1 MMESI
6 YLIEIRNE
14 GKMILFWKTPHENSG
29 LSEFIR
35 IYVSRSRHESI
46 TSGNFSIILLIVSMY
61 KFLSMLLLED
71 FIFEANATNKI
82 ANFLYFD
89 RRTFDRR
96 IYSSFTKFFEFIFI

>member
-14 GKMILFWKTPHENSG
+14 GKRYYFEKHPMKIRVC
-29 LSEFIR
+29 LSSFE
-35 IYVSRSRHESI
+35 YVSRSRHESI
-46 TSGNFSIILLIVSMY
+46 TSRNFAIILLIVSMY

-96 IYSSFTKFFEFIFI
+96 IYSSFTKFSEFIFI